1 MVKIRSRLFIIGGL
15 VLLSAWALIPT
26 DTTQRVRDATT
37 GRMKDTT
44 IRRVPLNLGLDLQGG
59 IHLALEVDQSK
70 GPVPDPA
77 EAIHR
82 AERVVRTRIDEFGTT
97 EPVVQ
102 VVGNDRLIVELAG
115 EKDPARAKGIIQRTA
130 FLEFR
135 ITDMKNLFR
144 DALPEVDKTLRRA
157 GVKTPGQAGAAANV
171 TQLFGADTGK
181 GKAKNKNEKSK
192 AAGKD
197 TTELNAPGPLAS
209 LLYQGQLPGEFLVPE
224 EQVPV
229 AESLLARPEV
239 QRLIP
244 RGIELKWGTEVA
256 SRAAR
261 TYRALYAVEDRPI
274 ITGEELEK
282 AQAQRDPMTN
292 QSVVNFTLSRRGG
305 RIFERETGRHVQDY
319 MAIILDGRVQG
330 QPPVIKSQIGQH
342 GQIELGAKPLQDAQD
357 LALVLRAGALPAP
370 LTIVEERTIGPS
382 LGKDSIN
389 DGIRAGVVGVV
400 LVIVIM
406 VGYYRLSGVLAVSAL
421 GLYVLFTLAGLAWFG
436 FTLTLPGLAGLVL
449 SVGIAVDANV
459 LIFERIREELQH
471 GKLVRTAVD
480 EGFKHAMSAII
491 DSNVSTV
498 LTAFIVPGFALFLV
512 HGLNYSIEFTGGT
525 LIQVQTTTP
534 VGTGK
539 IRTALDAAGIR
550 DAEIQQFGGANEYVV
565 RARIGAGGVTAEG
578 TTQATA
584 AAVDS
589 ALAHGLGTAQYRIVR
604 TEAVGPKVGR
614 ELQGKAFLAIF
625 FSFIVTLVY
634 LWYRFEWR
642 FGLAAVLAT
651 LHDILTTIAFIRY
664 LNLEVS
670 LVVVG
675 AVLTMIG
682 YSLNDTIIIFD
693 RVRENLRKFRRQNL
707 YEI

>member
-1 MVKIRSRLFIIGGL
+1 MAKLRSRLFIIGGL
-15 VLLSAWALIPT
+15 VLLSVWALIPA

-44 IRRVPLNLGLDLQGG
+44 I
-59 IHLALEVDQSK
+59 
-70 GPVPDPA
+70 
-77 EAIHR
+77 
-82 AERVVRTRIDEFGTT
+82 
-97 EPVVQ
+97 
-102 VVGNDRLIVELAG
+102 
-115 EKDPARAKGIIQRTA
+115 
-130 FLEFR
+130 
-135 ITDMKNLFR
+135 
-144 DALPEVDKTLRRA
+144 RRA

-181 GKAKNKNEKSK
+181 GKAKNKSEKTK
-192 AAGKD
+192 AAAKD

-389 DGIRAGVVGVV
+389 DGIRAGVVGVA

-459 LIFERIREELQH
+459 LIFERIRDELQH

-491 DSNVSTV
+491 HSNVSTA
-498 LTAFIVPGFALFLV
+498 LTAFILYL
-512 HGLNYSIEFTGGT
+512 
-525 LIQVQTTTP
+525 
-534 VGTGK
+534 VGTGPVQGFA
-539 IRTALDAAGIR
+539 ITLIIGITASMVTAV
-550 DAEIQQFGGANEYVV
+550 YVV
-565 RARIGAGGVTAEG
+565 RTFYMIWLARRPDMVTRS
-578 TTQATA
+578 
-584 AAVDS
+584 V
-589 ALAHGLGTAQYRIVR
+589 
-604 TEAVGPKVGR
+604 
-614 ELQGKAFLAIF
+614 
-625 FSFIVTLVY
+625 
-634 LWYRFEWR
+634 
-642 FGLAAVLAT
+642 
-651 LHDILTTIAFIRY
+651 
-664 LNLEVS
+664 
-670 LVVVG
+670 
-675 AVLTMIG
+675 
-682 YSLNDTIIIFD
+682 
-693 RVRENLRKFRRQNL
+693 
-707 YEI
+707 